1 MHVNTEIAFTYL
13 ITRKKQSIIAA
24 LGVMIG
30 IGIYIFMNSI
40 IAGTNEYFESATL
53 NNVPHIRIYNDND
66 ISNASILN
74 KVLGTSTINL
84 ISNPQLVKEENK
96 IYNANEVVNFLERKN
111 YVADATPLVTTMVTY
126 EKNGVERSGTVYGV
140 DIAGQDKMFN
150 ITPTMVS
157 GTVQDLMNDPNGILL
172 GVGIAT
178 DLNLRKGDYVQV
190 KTAKNTT
197 KMLKVVGIFK
207 TTIKSIDNVKSYTHF
222 AIAQQLQK
230 KERSYITEIYVS
242 LKDHNKAKEYG
253 NIIQKETGYTVE
265 DWQTANEQAFAA
277 RTIRDVI
284 AYSVVFTILLVAGFG
299 IYNIL
304 NMVIYEKI
312 KEIAIL
318 KAAGFQGKDIVR
330 IFLTQAL
337 IIGFVG
343 AAFGILFGWFISYQ
357 VSRIYI
363 GLGNVEYLPMSFA
376 SGPYIQGFVFG
387 IITSFFAGYV
397 PARQASKVDPVQIIR
412 S

>member
-1 MHVNTEIAFTYL
+1 MNVNTEIAFTYL

-96 IYNANEVVNFLERKN
+96 IYNANEVVNFLERKT
-111 YVADATPLVTTMVTY
+111 YVADATPLVTAMVTY

>member
-1 MHVNTEIAFTYL
+1 
-13 ITRKKQSIIAA
+13 
-24 LGVMIG
+24 
-30 IGIYIFMNSI
+30 
-40 IAGTNEYFESATL
+40 
-53 NNVPHIRIYNDND
+53 
-66 ISNASILN
+66 
-74 KVLGTSTINL
+74 
-84 ISNPQLVKEENK
+84 
-96 IYNANEVVNFLERKN
+96 
-111 YVADATPLVTTMVTY
+111 
-126 EKNGVERSGTVYGV
+126 
-140 DIAGQDKMFN
+140 
-150 ITPTMVS
+150 MVS
-157 GTVQDLMNDPNGILL
+157 GTVQDLVNDPNGILL
-172 GVGIAT
+172 GAGIAN
-178 DLNLRKGDYVQV
+178 DLNLRTGDYVQV

-222 AIAQQLQK
+222 AIAQQLLK

-318 KAAGFQGKDIVR
+318 KAAGFQGRDVVR

-357 VSRIYI
+357 VSRIYV

-376 SGPYIQGFVFG
+376 SGPYIQGFCFLELSPLFLRAMFLHG
-387 IITSFFAGYV
+387 KHQKWTLY
-397 PARQASKVDPVQIIR
+397 KL
-412 S
+412 

>member
-1 MHVNTEIAFTYL
+1 MNVNTEIAFTYL

-111 YVADATPLVTTMVTY
+111 YVADATPLVTAMVTY

-140 DIAGQDKMFN
+140 DITEQDKMFN
-150 ITPTMVS
+150 ITPTMIS
-157 GTVQDLMNDPNGILL
+157 GSVQDLVNDPNGILL

-222 AIAQQLQK
+222 AIAQQLEK

-253 NIIQKETGYTVE
+253 NILQKETGYTVE